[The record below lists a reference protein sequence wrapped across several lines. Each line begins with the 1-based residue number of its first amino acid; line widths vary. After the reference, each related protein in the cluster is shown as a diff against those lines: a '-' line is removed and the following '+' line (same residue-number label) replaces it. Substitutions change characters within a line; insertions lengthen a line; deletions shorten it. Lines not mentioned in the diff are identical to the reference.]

1 MSVCW
6 LKWLWCCYQAT
17 AEPPCKSLNRQAWLK
32 MWTILPL
39 SCYVN
44 IPSPLWFCV
53 FSLYIR
59 IKATVAWK
67 ARYTSRLFIMKQNI
81 SSPEK
86 SNIFHSPIG
95 SVACFV
101 TFMENFGNC
110 KEKKMRSL
118 ERILCHQNSDEKC
131 DDVKKKNSMM
141 PTGKDDAASSQH
153 ENLTWGSTE
162 ENLTWGSTGQPTAG
176 ERAPLPGRPLDKAPA
191 VKHLFNSCFF
201 RHASTEAIIGWSWKN
216 RQLIKLKGK
225 RRRKLERG
233 SHL

>member
-1 MSVCW
+1 
-6 LKWLWCCYQAT
+6 
-17 AEPPCKSLNRQAWLK
+17 
-32 MWTILPL
+32 
-39 SCYVN
+39 
-44 IPSPLWFCV
+44 
-53 FSLYIR
+53 
-59 IKATVAWK
+59 
-67 ARYTSRLFIMKQNI
+67 MKQNI

-153 ENLTWGSTE
+153 ENLT
-162 ENLTWGSTGQPTAG
+162 
-176 ERAPLPGRPLDKAPA
+176 
-191 VKHLFNSCFF
+191 
-201 RHASTEAIIGWSWKN
+201 
-216 RQLIKLKGK
+216 
-225 RRRKLERG
+225 
-233 SHL
+233 

>member
-53 FSLYIR
+53 FSLYIC
-59 IKATVAWK
+59 INATVAWK

-110 KEKKMRSL
+110 REKKVRSL
-118 ERILCHQNSDEKC
+118 EKKIMSSKLPWKMWWCH
-131 DDVKKKNSMM
+131 KKL
-141 PTGKDDAASSQH
+141 DDANWKRRCCQ
-153 ENLTWGSTE
+153 
-162 ENLTWGSTGQPTAG
+162 QPT
-176 ERAPLPGRPLDKAPA
+176 
-191 VKHLFNSCFF
+191 
-201 RHASTEAIIGWSWKN
+201 WK
-216 RQLIKLKGK
+216 
-225 RRRKLERG
+225 
-233 SHL
+233 SHLSKHRGKSHLRKHRAANGRGESTSAWKAAWQGTCC